1 MELKSGKFLKKTEL
15 KGGPISCWAVL
26 NWRLMFL
33 LPFCIIITKPF
44 DFHCLLFTAKM
55 AVASGELQSSR
66 PKFLK
71 IMYNGKQVKTGFV
84 PDWFSMWCL
93 FLTQSYSMK
102 GKTNTFP
109 DYS

>member
-1 MELKSGKFLKKTEL
+1 MELNSGKFLKKTEL
-15 KGGPISCWAVL
+15 KGWPISCWAVL

-71 IMYNGKQVKTGFV
+71 ILCTMVNKSKLDLYLIGSVCGAYF
-84 PDWFSMWCL
+84 
-93 FLTQSYSMK
+93 
-102 GKTNTFP
+102 
-109 DYS
+109 

>member
-1 MELKSGKFLKKTEL
+1 MELNSGKFLKKTEL
-15 KGGPISCWAVL
+15 KGWPISCWAVL

-44 DFHCLLFTAKM
+44 DFHCLLFSQNGGCIRGTS
-55 AVASGELQSSR
+55 VLQTEV
-66 PKFLK
+66 PQN